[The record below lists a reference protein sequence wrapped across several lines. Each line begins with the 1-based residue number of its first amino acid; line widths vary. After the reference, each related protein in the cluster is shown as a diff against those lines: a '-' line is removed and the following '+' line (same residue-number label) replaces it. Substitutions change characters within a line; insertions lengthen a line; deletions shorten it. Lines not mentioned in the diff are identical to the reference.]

1 MASFPRTTRS
11 VCPVCL
17 KNIPA
22 RLERREDGSV
32 FLSKECPEHGAF
44 SADVW
49 RGHVDFDTWTQCAQP
64 LGELGTQCPQNC
76 GLCPEHE
83 SGSCCVLL
91 EVTKRCDLRCT
102 FCFADGGQQEEDM
115 PIEQVKKAID
125 DIRNLCGK
133 PLLQLSGGEP
143 TLRDD
148 LPELVRYAKEAGCS
162 YVQVN
167 TNGLRLA
174 RDVEYAKAL
183 AKAGLDIVFLQ
194 FDGTRQ
200 EIYEKLRGRPL
211 LEEKI
216 RAIEVC
222 AALGL
227 GVTLVPTVVP
237 GVNTENLGELVAFA
251 KTRVPGVRGIHF
263 QPVSYFGRCPEGSR
277 ARYTL
282 DDLMADLSEQ
292 AGIPL
297 DRFMPSQCDHPLC
310 GFHANFLV
318 EPTGGLRPLSNITHS
333 AQKKCGATHNREY
346 VARHWRRYPQ
356 EAAPQGALSDE
367 MDFDT
372 FLYCLRHRSL
382 TLSSMVF
389 QDAGNLNIERLHRCS
404 LHVYAEG
411 KIKPF
416 CAHYLT
422 CFYESDETGTMDRD
436 R

>member
-22 RLERREDGSV
+22 RLERREDGAV
-32 FLSKECPEHGAF
+32 FLSKQCPDHGPF

-49 RGHVDFDTWTQCAQP
+49 RGNVDFDTWTQCAQP

-83 SGSCCVLL
+83 SGTCCVLL

-115 PIEQVKKAID
+115 PMEQMKRTID
-125 DIRNLCGK
+125 DICHLCGK

-174 RDVEYAKAL
+174 RDVEYAQAL

-200 EIYEKLRGRPL
+200 EIYEKLRGRQGFLGFGAFTFSRFPIL
-211 LEEKI
+211 
-216 RAIEVC
+216 
-222 AALGL
+222 AA
-227 GVTLVPTVVP
+227 
-237 GVNTENLGELVAFA
+237 
-251 KTRVPGVRGIHF
+251 
-263 QPVSYFGRCPEGSR
+263 
-277 ARYTL
+277 ARRE
-282 DDLMADLSEQ
+282 AGP
-292 AGIPL
+292 GIPW
-297 DRFMPSQCDHPLC
+297 M
-310 GFHANFLV
+310 
-318 EPTGGLRPLSNITHS
+318 I
-333 AQKKCGATHNREY
+333 
-346 VARHWRRYPQ
+346 
-356 EAAPQGALSDE
+356 
-367 MDFDT
+367 
-372 FLYCLRHRSL
+372 
-382 TLSSMVF
+382 
-389 QDAGNLNIERLHRCS
+389 
-404 LHVYAEG
+404 
-411 KIKPF
+411 
-416 CAHYLT
+416 
-422 CFYESDETGTMDRD
+422 
-436 R
+436 

>member
-1 MASFPRTTRS
+1 MASFPRKTRS

-22 RLERREDGSV
+22 RLEQREDGSV

-49 RGHVDFDTWTQCAQP
+49 RGNVDFDTWTQCAQP

-91 EVTKRCDLRCT
+91 EVTKRCDLRCA
-102 FCFADGGQQEEDM
+102 FCFADGGQQEADM
-115 PIEQVKKAID
+115 PMEQVKKAID
-125 DIRNLCGK
+125 RIRTLCGK

-174 RDVEYAKAL
+174 RDPEYAQAL

-216 RAIEVC
+216 RAIDVC
-222 AALGL
+222 ASLGH
-227 GVTLVPTVVP
+227 P
-237 GVNTENLGELVAFA
+237 GAD
-251 KTRVPGVRGIHF
+251 
-263 QPVSYFGRCPEGSR
+263 RCPRGQYGEFGGIGGLCKDKGSR
-277 ARYTL
+277 G
-282 DDLMADLSEQ
+282 SGHSFS
-292 AGIPL
+292 AGFLFWPL
-297 DRFMPSQCDHPLC
+297 P
-310 GFHANFLV
+310 
-318 EPTGGLRPLSNITHS
+318 GGKP
-333 AQKKCGATHNREY
+333 GP
-346 VARHWRRYPQ
+346 VYP
-356 EAAPQGALSDE
+356 G
-367 MDFDT
+367 
-372 FLYCLRHRSL
+372 
-382 TLSSMVF
+382 
-389 QDAGNLNIERLHRCS
+389 
-404 LHVYAEG
+404 
-411 KIKPF
+411 
-416 CAHYLT
+416 
-422 CFYESDETGTMDRD
+422 
-436 R
+436 